1 MSCQMSQLIAPNS
14 LKDLVDA
21 NAIRHATVVADQGA
35 FKINVKYGMV
45 ERTVSVRTRD
55 GQIKERVFTSLDAVA
70 RFMREKVHLAQYEV
84 DAANFDPTVK
94 AIKRPDITRRL
105 TAAHAALSHS
115 EWAQQ
120 KVQASRDGLVN
131 GTNKLIEPDEW
142 AAIRTEKQRQRDAL

>member
-1 MSCQMSQLIAPNS
+1 MSELISPTS

-21 NAIRHATVVADQGA
+21 HAIRHATVIADQAA

-45 ERTVSVRTRD
+45 ERTVSVRTRG

-70 RFMREKVHLAQYEV
+70 RFMREKIHLANYEIN
-84 DAANFDPTVK
+84 AANFDPTAK
-94 AIKRPDITRRL
+94 ASKRPDTAKRL

-120 KVQASRDGLVN
+120 KVRSSRDGVAD
-131 GTNKLIEPDEW
+131 GTNQLIESEDW
-142 AAIRTEKQRQRDAL
+142 AVIRAAKQRQRDNL

>member
-1 MSCQMSQLIAPNS
+1 MSDLIAPNS
-14 LKDLVDA
+14 LKDLVEA

-45 ERTVSVRTRD
+45 ERTVSVRTRG

-70 RFMREKVHLAQYEV
+70 RFMRDKVHLAQYEI

-94 AIKRPDITRRL
+94 AVKRPDTARRL

-120 KVQASRDGLVN
+120 KVQAARDGLAD
-131 GTNKLIEPDEW
+131 GTNRLIASDEW
-142 AAIRTEKQRQRDAL
+142 EAIRVAKQRQRDAL

>member
-1 MSCQMSQLIAPNS
+1 MAELITPTS

-45 ERTVSVRTRD
+45 ERTVSVRTRG

-70 RFMREKVHLAQYEV
+70 RFMHDKVHLARYEL
-84 DAANFDPTVK
+84 DAANFDPAARTV
-94 AIKRPDITRRL
+94 KRPDTARRL

-115 EWAQQ
+115 DWAQQ
-120 KVQASRDGLVN
+120 KVQAARDGLAN
-131 GTNKLIEPDEW
+131 GTNERIEAEEW
-142 AAIRTEKQRQRDAL
+142 AAIRAAKVRQRDAP

>member
-1 MSCQMSQLIAPNS
+1 MAELISPTS

-35 FKINVKYGMV
+35 FKITVKYGMV
-45 ERTVSVRTRD
+45 ERTVSVRTRS

-70 RFMREKVHLAQYEV
+70 RFMHDKVHLARYEL
-84 DAANFDPTVK
+84 DAANFDPRAKTVT
-94 AIKRPDITRRL
+94 RPDTARRL

-120 KVQASRDGLVN
+120 KGQAACDGLVD
-131 GTNKLIEPDEW
+131 GTNTHIDAEEW
-142 AAIRTEKQRQRDAL
+142 AAIRASKVRQRDAT